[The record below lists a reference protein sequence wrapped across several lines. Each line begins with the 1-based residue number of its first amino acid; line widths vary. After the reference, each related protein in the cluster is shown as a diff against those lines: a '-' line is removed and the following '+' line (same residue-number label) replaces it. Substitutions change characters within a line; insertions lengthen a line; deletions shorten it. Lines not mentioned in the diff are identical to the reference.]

1 MIASKLLCSIFHQ
14 VAKSYSPQTSSPFR
28 HFFNHLLST
37 NHAPGKLG
45 CRDECKPGPLSH
57 AHCDGTCTKDDV
69 PWRQAGCSMETGMEG
84 ARVRRKEGV
93 RYSVG
98 AGDCSENFLWLLW
111 SELERRYAWEN
122 TQALW
127 GGIPPGPR
135 SSPKWCAMIWH
146 WLKFFLGRGFP
157 FPDFFN
163 SWLLNL
169 LVREEGFYNAFWLTR
184 DSPMSVLTSAPC
196 CQGSCSSK
204 MRRVKFRGDWATSLS
219 HKAGKEQSCLV
230 SHI

>member
-1 MIASKLLCSIFHQ
+1 MHQANWDAEMNVSLVPCHMPTVMGHAQRMMFPGDRHGRGKGKEEGGCSIQCWGRRLFWKLS
-14 VAKSYSPQTSSPFR
+14 VAAVIR
-28 HFFNHLLST
+28 
-37 NHAPGKLG
+37 
-45 CRDECKPGPLSH
+45 
-57 AHCDGTCTKDDV
+57 
-69 PWRQAGCSMETGMEG
+69 
-84 ARVRRKEGV
+84 
-93 RYSVG
+93 
-98 AGDCSENFLWLLW
+98 
-111 SELERRYAWEN
+111 AWEKVCLGKYSG
-122 TQALW
+122 TL

-146 WLKFFLGRGFP
+146 WLKFFLGRRFP